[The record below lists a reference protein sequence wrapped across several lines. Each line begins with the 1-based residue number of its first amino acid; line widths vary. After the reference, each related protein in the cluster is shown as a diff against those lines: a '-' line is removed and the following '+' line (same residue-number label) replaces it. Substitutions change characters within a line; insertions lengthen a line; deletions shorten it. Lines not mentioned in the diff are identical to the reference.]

1 MEGHGDNSCKPQPSS
16 RGYENR
22 TTSSLHC
29 EDAGDTACHGAP
41 RPLAKCHAEGA
52 IGQPPPRAGCCVA
65 HSAVCPYLQ
74 PLLATA
80 LLLFSWPS
88 ITLVDCCVV
97 RSRHANC
104 WAVRR
109 GCRPPPPAS
118 DGVGQSAAT
127 RGPPI
132 PVQGQP
138 IHNQAVRA
146 PPLHHITV

>member
-1 MEGHGDNSCKPQPSS
+1 MGVGTTARDEND
-16 RGYENR
+16 RGKQQQQQQSTHSHTPDLAFTLAFTVLVF
-22 TTSSLHC
+22 TTF
-29 EDAGDTACHGAP
+29 
-41 RPLAKCHAEGA
+41 
-52 IGQPPPRAGCCVA
+52 V
-65 HSAVCPYLQ
+65 V
-74 PLLATA
+74 
-80 LLLFSWPS
+80 S

-146 PPLHHITV
+146 PPRCRLRLLQILLLLAGGRGAAPKAI